1 MRIVQGG
8 LVALIAALAIG
19 ALAFLYIETE
29 GSDPG
34 RQTEIA
40 ALLRRLK
47 DIDNRW
53 DTEVLRRETAFAR
66 GAPLAGRPADDSN
79 RIERALTVQ
88 LRETGDDSL
97 VQRFQPVRDALAEKA
112 DLVRKYEATGTAS
125 TDALAAAL
133 AAVAAEDTGVPVSG
147 LEAQLRA
154 FDAAPTADARRRLEA
169 GIDAL
174 ERRAA
179 TLPESERKRLAA
191 MAAAVAN
198 FVARRAEEA
207 AGAHALTLVTA
218 GPRLDSFA
226 QAVES
231 SFALAAQK
239 KDLYRVYLVYYTGA
253 LLILLAYLGMRLSR
267 SYRTIAQMNRALKR
281 ANETLEQRVAARTH
295 ELSAAL
301 EGLKESEAQ
310 LIQSAKMS
318 SLGQMVAGVA
328 HEINTPLAYVKNS
341 LGAVAD
347 RLLQVAAAVDE
358 ADKLIRMLER
368 GTESEDALGRQ
379 FARAAD
385 CLSRLREGQIL
396 EDLNALSQDGLHGIQ
411 QIQGLVGNLR
421 NFSRLDRSQV
431 GAYDV
436 NDGLAS
442 SLALARHLLTS
453 IEVRKEFG
461 AIPAIRC
468 SPSQVNQI
476 FLNLITNA
484 AQAATRDDARITL
497 RSRREGTDCVAIEVE
512 DNGVGIAPEVLPK
525 IFDPFFTTKEIGKG
539 TGLGLAIAYK
549 IAEQHGGRIEVSSTV
564 GSGTRFTVVL
574 PIAAPADRR
583 AGGLK
588 PGATTMTL
596 PTRIGKYEI
605 QGVLGEGGMGTVYK
619 ALDPFIRRMVA
630 IKTIE
635 KSRLDAAANRIGLVR
650 FRNEAQAAG
659 RLLHP
664 GIVAVYDYGEDEEIA
679 YIVMEYVR
687 GKSLHEHLSNE
698 TQYDLAEAWQILSQL
713 LDAIGYSHAQGVVHR
728 DLKPANILI
737 NEDGRIKIS
746 DFGIARVDSN
756 QLTEL
761 GEVVGYALLHGARA
775 GARRDAIDHRA
786 DLYAVGI
793 ICYQLLTGRRP
804 FAGTPMEVMNQVLDF
819 MPVDPSRLNP
829 ELPRDLDRVMRTALA
844 KRPEDRFQSARELA
858 DRLRQTLD
866 AALPPSTASC
876 AAGPAPA
883 TESIRGAPCSHGG
896 ARHRQ
901 RERAAG
907 DPLTPEPAAAD
918 PPVRRA
924 AGPACSS
931 WTTTS
936 AS

>member
-79 RIERALTVQ
+79 RIERALTDQ

-125 TDALAAAL
+125 MDALAAAL

-191 MAAAVAN
+191 MAAGVAN

-358 ADKLIRMLER
+358 AAKLIRMLDR

-385 CLSRLREGQIL
+385 RLSRLREGQVL

-574 PIAAPADRR
+574 PIAAPA
-583 AGGLK
+583 
-588 PGATTMTL
+588 
-596 PTRIGKYEI
+596 
-605 QGVLGEGGMGTVYK
+605 
-619 ALDPFIRRMVA
+619 
-630 IKTIE
+630 
-635 KSRLDAAANRIGLVR
+635 
-650 FRNEAQAAG
+650 
-659 RLLHP
+659 
-664 GIVAVYDYGEDEEIA
+664 IV
-679 YIVMEYVR
+679 
-687 GKSLHEHLSNE
+687 
-698 TQYDLAEAWQILSQL
+698 
-713 LDAIGYSHAQGVVHR
+713 
-728 DLKPANILI
+728 
-737 NEDGRIKIS
+737 
-746 DFGIARVDSN
+746 
-756 QLTEL
+756 
-761 GEVVGYALLHGARA
+761 
-775 GARRDAIDHRA
+775 
-786 DLYAVGI
+786 
-793 ICYQLLTGRRP
+793 
-804 FAGTPMEVMNQVLDF
+804 
-819 MPVDPSRLNP
+819 
-829 ELPRDLDRVMRTALA
+829 
-844 KRPEDRFQSARELA
+844 ELA
-858 DRLRQTLD
+858 
-866 AALPPSTASC
+866 A
-876 AAGPAPA
+876 
-883 TESIRGAPCSHGG
+883 
-896 ARHRQ
+896 
-901 RERAAG
+901 
-907 DPLTPEPAAAD
+907 
-918 PPVRRA
+918 
-924 AGPACSS
+924 
-931 WTTTS
+931 
-936 AS
+936 